1 MSDVCVVFVWSLG
14 YLFIQTDLLLFVG
27 FMLKTYFSPPGFWVH
42 CNDSK
47 LRVCSV
53 EEVCRAQAYIL
64 FYTQR
69 VTQDKDR
76 PL

>member
-1 MSDVCVVFVWSLG
+1 MLGLVCVR
-14 YLFIQTDLLLFVG
+14 
-27 FMLKTYFSPPGFWVH
+27 PAGFWVH

-47 LRVCSV
+47 MNVCSV

-64 FYTQR
+64 FYTRR
-69 VTQDKDR
+69 VSQDKDR

>member
-1 MSDVCVVFVWSLG
+1 MSEGLVGGRRDLDRLTSAVIRMTLVRLGFVS
-14 YLFIQTDLLLFVG
+14 
-27 FMLKTYFSPPGFWVH
+27 SGFWVH

-47 LRVCSV
+47 LNVCSE